1 MAIIRFVILAFL
13 TAYSYSMGSVPGP
26 LNKFGEFISLMF
38 FVFGPALYL
47 LPTIEAFSR
56 KHENAGSVAL
66 LNVFLGWTFMGWVA
80 AYIWAFKQP
89 TAVTVVQPKGS
100 AITTRPEVSMDGTKT
115 CPFCAETIKA
125 QAVKCRYCGSDL
137 TAKT

>member
-13 TAYSYSMGSVPGP
+13 TAFSYSMGTMSGP
-26 LNKFGEFISLMF
+26 LNKFGESVSLMF
-38 FVFGPALYL
+38 FVFFPALYL

-66 LNVFLGWTFMGWVA
+66 LNVFLGWTFLGWVA

-89 TAVTVVQPKGS
+89 TAVTIVQPEGS
-100 AITTRPEVSMDGTKT
+100 AITTRSEVPTDDTKA

-125 QAVKCRYCGSDL
+125 QALKCRYCGSDL
-137 TAKT
+137 AKS